1 MCSARRFR
9 ANWRGS
15 CGSAKKMARGGL
27 RFLENRDTLLNVDF
41 VSDAMSGDER
51 QRRVPV
57 AQPDRAFDY
66 ESKGREFESLRARHV
81 IPGVAELADAHDSK
95 SCGKPCR
102 FESGLRDQ
110 RLTGRPCGAIAQLG
124 ERQNRTLEASGSNPL
139 SSTTFLDSSAVE
151 HPAVNRRVVGSN
163 PTRGAISLSVKRGN
177 LHMWIPAVEMGG

>member
-1 MCSARRFR
+1 MPAGHGDRRDLR
-9 ANWRGS
+9 A
-15 CGSAKKMARGGL
+15 AKKLSRGTCIFARPVVHYSTSTSSVRPTG
-27 RFLENRDTLLNVDF
+27 R
-41 VSDAMSGDER
+41 DER

-57 AQPDRAFDY
+57 AQLDRAFDY
-66 ESKGREFESLRARHV
+66 ESKGREFESLRARHA

-163 PTRGAISLSVKRGN
+163 PTRGAIELPVKRGCGYT
-177 LHMWIPAVEMGG
+177 LIPAVEMGG